1 MATLLEQRLGIQWR
15 LFNNMSRLFPTYAR
29 WDVEIEHANGTKVID
44 KNGKSYLDFVS
55 GIAVCNL
62 GHCHG
67 AVLAA
72 VQKQLEKVW
81 HVSNLFENSLQ
92 EEVATKLVNHSCGE
106 AVFFCNSGAEA
117 NEAAIK
123 LARKYT
129 NKSKIITFQQS
140 FHGRTLGTM
149 AATGQEK
156 VKQGFGPMLET
167 FVHIPYN
174 DVETLKQTIDHET
187 AAVMLEVIQGEGGV
201 HLGNR
206 AFIEA
211 AAALCKQ
218 YGALLIIDEVQTG
231 IGRTGK
237 PFAYQH
243 FDISPDIITVAKGLG
258 SGFPVGAMIGKKV
271 LTTAFQ
277 AGSHGS
283 TFGGNPLAMT
293 AANATLEI
301 IFDEA
306 FLAEVEEKGAYFSAQ
321 LQDICSDVNGFQAI
335 RGKGLLIGAAFD
347 FETTSIIQTLRENGL
362 LVLNAGPHV
371 IRFLPPL
378 TVLKAEIDAAVQIVK
393 EVVQTKR
400 ILY

>member
-1 MATLLEQRLGIQWR
+1 
-15 LFNNMSRLFPTYAR
+15 MSHLFPTYAR

-44 KNGKSYLDFVS
+44 KNGKYYLDFVS

-62 GHCHG
+62 GHCHR
-67 AVLAA
+67 AVSEA
-72 VQKQLEKVW
+72 VKKQLEKVW

-92 EEVATKLVNHSCGE
+92 EEVAAKLVKHSCGE

-174 DVETLKQTIDHET
+174 GMETLKQTIDHET

-201 HLGNR
+201 HLGNS

-218 YGALLIIDEVQTG
+218 YGALLIVDEVQSG

-243 FDISPDIITVAKGLG
+243 FNISPDIITVAKGLG
-258 SGFPVGAMIGKKV
+258 SGFPVGAMIGKKA
-271 LTTAFQ
+271 LTSAFQ

-283 TFGGNPLAMT
+283 TFGGNPLAMA

-321 LQDICSDVNGFQAI
+321 LQDIYSEVNGFQAI
-335 RGKGLLIGAAFD
+335 RGMGLLIGAVFD
-347 FETTSIIQTLRENGL
+347 FETASIIQTLRENGL

-378 TVLKAEIDAAVQIVK
+378 TVSKAEIDAAVQIVR
-393 EVVQTKR
+393 EVMKTNM
-400 ILY
+400 IMY